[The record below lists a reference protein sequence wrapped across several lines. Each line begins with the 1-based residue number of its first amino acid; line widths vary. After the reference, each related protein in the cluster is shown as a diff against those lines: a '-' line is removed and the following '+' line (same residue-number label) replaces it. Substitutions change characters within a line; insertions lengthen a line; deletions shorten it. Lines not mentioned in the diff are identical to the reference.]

1 MLNTDL
7 QKLEPGNRVRLVE
20 VDGTKFGA
28 DILRFHSDTLPIR
41 RKNWPL
47 LAGTKR
53 NYQQNLYGGRAR
65 STGRGRF
72 PLRGWK
78 YPPTAKARSRN

>member
-47 LAGTKR
+47 LAGR
-53 NYQQNLYGGRAR
+53 NETTSKIYMVAGQGVRAVAVFR
-65 STGRGRF
+65 
-72 PLRGWK
+72 
-78 YPPTAKARSRN
+78 